1 MNILDLINDPSNMGL
16 QIFLVALA
24 GFRIYLEIIKFD
36 FHTLPMTKSLFS
48 NAERSAKFHK
58 VGLYLSIGFI
68 LTMAPSLMANS

>member
-1 MNILDLINDPSNMGL
+1 MNILELINDPSNMGL

-36 FHTLPMTKSLFS
+36 FHALPMTKSLF
-48 NAERSAKFHK
+48 NDPQRSAKFHK

-68 LTMAPSLMANS
+68 LTMAPNLMASV